1 MFTNATLLIFLG
13 VSVLLSYLCGRGA
26 SLAKTPFIVGY
37 IIAGAILGPDLIG
50 FITEEQIQ
58 NLDIINIVTLAFIGF
73 GIGGELQFKEIKK
86 LGKSIFSIVIF
97 EATGAFLLVGASVAW
112 LTGSI
117 PMGLIFGALASA
129 TAPAGTVEVI
139 KQYRAKGDL
148 TTTLYVVMG
157 IDDIYAL
164 LLYTIAC
171 PLAIIL
177 LGGSGEHVSIGTAL
191 AHAGLEVLISL
202 AVGCGIG
209 WLLVW
214 IGQKI
219 HDRVGLFLVS
229 LGSILLLCG
238 ISEQFHLS
246 PILTSMAAGIVA
258 VNTKRLVAKKIFDL
272 LGSWTPPLYVWFF
285 VLIGSRL
292 NHTLI
297 IRFAGIVGVYIL
309 ARSFGKWGGAFI
321 GGKVSNAKPKVVKYL
336 GLALFSQA
344 GVAVGLALAVSKDL
358 EKLNYHNEAV
368 TIMSVIT
375 ATTFLVM
382 LVGPLFAK
390 IALFKSG
397 EAQVKD

>member
-1 MFTNATLLIFLG
+1 MFTNASLLIFLG
-13 VSVLLSYLCGRGA
+13 ASVIIAYLCSRGA

-37 IIAGAILGPDLIG
+37 IVAGALLGPDIFGAL
-50 FITEEQIQ
+50 TETQIKS
-58 NLDIINIVTLAFIGF
+58 LDIINIVTLSFIGF

-97 EATGAFLLVGASVAW
+97 EATGAFLLVGALVGW
-112 LTGSI
+112 FTHSI

-139 KQYRAKGDL
+139 RQYKAKGDL
-148 TTTLYVVMG
+148 TTTLYAVMG
-157 IDDIYAL
+157 LDDIYAL

-177 LGGSGEHVSIGTAL
+177 LGGSGANVSVGTAL

-202 AVGCGIG
+202 AVGSAFG
-209 WLLVW
+209 WVIVW
-214 IGQKI
+214 TGQKI
-219 HDRVGLFLVS
+219 HDRVGLFLLS
-229 LGSILLLCG
+229 FGAILLLCG
-238 ISEQFHLS
+238 ISEQFKLS
-246 PILTSMAAGIVA
+246 PILTSMAAGVVA
-258 VNTKRLVAKKIFDL
+258 VNTKKLVSKKIFDL

-292 NHTLI
+292 NHNLI
-297 IRFAGIVGVYIL
+297 IKYAGIVLIYIL
-309 ARSFGKWGGAFI
+309 ARSIGKWAGAFF
-321 GGKVSNAKPKVVKYL
+321 GGKVSGAKNKVVKYL

-344 GVAVGLALAVSKDL
+344 GVAVGLALAVSKEL
-358 EKLNYHNEAV
+358 EELNYHHEAV
-368 TIMSVIT
+368 QIMSVIT
-375 ATTFLVM
+375 ATTFIVM

-397 EAQVKD
+397 EAGVRD